1 MLGKIEGRR
10 RRGWQRMRLLDS
22 ITDSMDM
29 SLSKL
34 QEMVKDREAWPA
46 AVHGVTRSWT
56 QLSNWTTTK
65 KVCTSISFFFFFQS
79 TLEHAQF
86 GTWSS
91 FSLALDFVLIFKNLC
106 FVKARGLSG
115 KQQPSA
121 PQLNLWS
128 LYVNRSID
136 SCNGD
141 LGRDRGKTEHNQV
154 R

>member
-1 MLGKIEGRR
+1 MTGKPGLLQFM
-10 RRGWQRMRLLDS
+10 GSQRVGHNLATEQQQQNCVPVFHS
-22 ITDSMDM
+22 
-29 SLSKL
+29 
-34 QEMVKDREAWPA
+34 
-46 AVHGVTRSWT
+46 
-56 QLSNWTTTK
+56 
-65 KVCTSISFFFFFQS
+65 FFFQS

-106 FVKARGLSG
+106 CVKARGLSG
-115 KQQPSA
+115 KQQPSV

>member
-1 MLGKIEGRR
+1 MGS
-10 RRGWQRMRLLDS
+10 QRVGHNLA
-22 ITDSMDM
+22 TE
-29 SLSKL
+29 
-34 QEMVKDREAWPA
+34 Q
-46 AVHGVTRSWT
+46 
-56 QLSNWTTTK
+56 QQK

-106 FVKARGLSG
+106 FVKARGLSA
-115 KQQPSA
+115 KQQPSV
-121 PQLNLWS
+121 PRLNLWS